1 MAVAEISG
9 ARAEVNGVT
18 IAYDDT
24 GGDGPVVMLG
34 HGFLMDRTM
43 FAHQVAVLRGTYRV
57 ITWDE
62 RGFGDTVYDDQPFTF
77 WDSASDLLALMDHL
91 EIDRAVVG
99 GMSQGGFLALRA
111 ALLAPERVRAL
122 ILLDT
127 QAGPEDADVIP
138 LYQAMVDAW
147 VVDGPT
153 DELAEASASLIIG
166 DPELS
171 SIWTA
176 IWKSRPQ
183 ESLRNPGQTLL
194 ERESIADRL
203 GEITVP
209 ALVVH
214 GTADVSISMD
224 KAEALAAGLVGSEG
238 VVAIEGGTHAANM
251 THPRPVNEAM
261 LAFLAGLPD

>member
-1 MAVAEISG
+1 MATAAITGAMAE
-9 ARAEVNGVT
+9 ANGVT
-18 IAYDDT
+18 LAYDDT
-24 GGDGPVVMLG
+24 GGEGPVVVLC

-43 FAHQVAVLRGTYRV
+43 FDDQVAALRGRYRV
-57 ITWDE
+57 ICWDA
-62 RGFGDTVYDDQPFTF
+62 RGFGDTVYDDQPFNY
-77 WDSASDLLALMDHL
+77 WDSARDCLALMDHL
-91 EIDRAVVG
+91 GIEQAVVG

-111 ALLAPERVRAL
+111 ALLAPHRVRAL

-138 LYQAMVDAW
+138 LYQGMVDEW
-147 VVDGPT
+147 VANGPS
-153 DELAEASASLIIG
+153 DELADASASLIIG
-166 DPELS
+166 EPSLS
-171 SIWTA
+171 ATWTA
-176 IWKSRPQ
+176 TWKARPQ

-224 KAEALAAGLVGSEG
+224 KAEALAAGLVGCSG

-251 THPRPVNEAM
+251 THPGAVNEAVVG
-261 LAFLAGLPD
+261 FLATLPA